1 MGLSFYLV
9 YAWALLGVVA
19 LLLQAVV
26 RLAPIA
32 WEPIALGTLSTSEAA
47 VYVGWVLFN
56 AYAEGYRGFQK
67 AFCPRVI
74 ARAHHVAAR
83 PTPLHALLAP
93 AFAMCLF
100 HATRRRLI
108 VSWSLVGG
116 IFLLVLAVRSL
127 PQPWRGIVDG
137 GVVVGLGW
145 GLLALAFGSLRAL
158 VAEPPAVNLHLPEQA
173 HVGSN
178 TLEVPPS
185 V

>member
-26 RLAPIA
+26 RLTPIA
-32 WEPIALGTLSTSEAA
+32 WEPIALGTLSTSEAI

-74 ARAHHVAAR
+74 ARAHHVAQH

-93 AFAMCLF
+93 AFAMCLL

-116 IFLLVLAVRSL
+116 LTLLVLAVRTM

-145 GLLALAFGSLRAL
+145 GLLALVLGSLRAL
-158 VAEPPAVNLHLPEQA
+158 ALGPPAVNLHLPERA
-173 HVGSN
+173 SAAAS
-178 TLEVPPS
+178 TLEAPPS
-185 V
+185 L